1 MSDALSMLETMV
13 GAQLARERMPAPTRI
28 RELITQVRQLPMCA
42 DVSNDEAEQLALQ
55 FEETHGVSMK
65 IGSVLVEEV
74 AAALA
79 ANEPAAPRVLAKVK
93 ALGDAVRGARV
104 GETV

>member
-1 MSDALSMLETMV
+1 VADAV
-13 GAQLARERMPAPTRI
+13 
-28 RELITQVRQLPMCA
+28 V
-42 DVSNDEAEQLALQ
+42 V
-55 FEETHGVSMK
+55 
-65 IGSVLVEEV
+65 GSVLVEEV

-79 ANEPAAPRVLAKVK
+79 ANELAAPRVLARVK